1 MMTNLVQFPRLGLE
15 LEIDRVAFTLGGLNI
30 YWYGIIIAAGLL
42 LALVFAFHYAA
53 DFGVDADR
61 LVDVVLVG
69 TVCAIV
75 CARAYYVAFAPF
87 KYDSIWDMINLRD
100 GGIAIYGAVIGAA
113 VFGGLA
119 CKWRKVPI
127 LPTFD
132 LVAMGFLIGQGMG
145 RWGNFFNQEA
155 FGTNTNS
162 LFGMYSRATHE
173 YLTWWQDDLAAQLKL
188 SGKTVRSLIKTYAKE
203 MQENGFCITAKP
215 GRGFGI
221 EITDAQ
227 TYVSGSKPQQGE
239 QTGIPQDAQERIQ
252 RLRQYLLEKDG
263 YSKLDDLSEQF
274 FVSRRSISNDLREVE
289 RQLAEYGLSIRRK
302 PGYGICVVGRET
314 NRRIC
319 IAAQRDESRPVGQ
332 QIQELVSRVLEK
344 EKFAMSTMAL
354 DNLAVHLEVAV
365 ERIRTGHAIESS
377 DGMQADLP
385 ERILEVASHIAVQIE
400 NMTGVAFPLPEVCYI
415 AMHLN
420 GKQMYRPNAMTS
432 DENLVIPQEVN
443 RIVSDMIEHIYEA
456 FRIDFRD
463 NLELRM
469 GLCMHMV
476 PLLARIKSGMRMKN
490 PILQDI
496 KREYPLAYE
505 MATQACS
512 VLQDV
517 SPNPIKEDEIGYI
530 AVSFALALERQK
542 AKEWAPKNILIVCA
556 SGKGSAQLLAYRYQ
570 QKFGKNL
577 GRVQTCDVIGLRSV
591 NFSKIDYVFSTVPIP
606 IYVPVPIRQI
616 QFFPTEKELTQMKKL
631 LMQGKKGTVEEYFS
645 PELFLPHLNCET
657 REQVLEQMCRFVC
670 GKKKS
675 CRMIFYSS

>member
-1 MMTNLVQFPRLGLE
+1 
-15 LEIDRVAFTLGGLNI
+15 
-30 YWYGIIIAAGLL
+30 
-42 LALVFAFHYAA
+42 
-53 DFGVDADR
+53 
-61 LVDVVLVG
+61 
-69 TVCAIV
+69 
-75 CARAYYVAFAPF
+75 
-87 KYDSIWDMINLRD
+87 
-100 GGIAIYGAVIGAA
+100 
-113 VFGGLA
+113 
-119 CKWRKVPI
+119 
-127 LPTFD
+127 
-132 LVAMGFLIGQGMG
+132 
-145 RWGNFFNQEA
+145 
-155 FGTNTNS
+155 
-162 LFGMYSRATHE
+162 
-173 YLTWWQDDLAAQLKL
+173 
-188 SGKTVRSLIKTYAKE
+188 
-203 MQENGFCITAKP
+203 
-215 GRGFGI
+215 
-221 EITDAQ
+221 
-227 TYVSGSKPQQGE
+227 
-239 QTGIPQDAQERIQ
+239 
-252 RLRQYLLEKDG
+252 
-263 YSKLDDLSEQF
+263 
-274 FVSRRSISNDLREVE
+274 
-289 RQLAEYGLSIRRK
+289 
-302 PGYGICVVGRET
+302 
-314 NRRIC
+314 
-319 IAAQRDESRPVGQ
+319 
-332 QIQELVSRVLEK
+332 
-344 EKFAMSTMAL
+344 
-354 DNLAVHLEVAV
+354 
-365 ERIRTGHAIESS
+365 
-377 DGMQADLP
+377 
-385 ERILEVASHIAVQIE
+385 
-400 NMTGVAFPLPEVCYI
+400 
-415 AMHLN
+415 MHLN
-420 GKQMYRPNAMTS
+420 GKQMYRANAMTS

-512 VLQDV
+512 VLQDI

-645 PELFLPHLNCET
+645 SELFLPHLNCET

-670 GKKKS
+670 GKKKLPDD
-675 CRMIFYSS
+675 FYSS

>member
-1 MMTNLVQFPRLGLE
+1 M
-15 LEIDRVAFTLGGLNI
+15 
-30 YWYGIIIAAGLL
+30 
-42 LALVFAFHYAA
+42 
-53 DFGVDADR
+53 
-61 LVDVVLVG
+61 
-69 TVCAIV
+69 
-75 CARAYYVAFAPF
+75 
-87 KYDSIWDMINLRD
+87 
-100 GGIAIYGAVIGAA
+100 
-113 VFGGLA
+113 
-119 CKWRKVPI
+119 
-127 LPTFD
+127 
-132 LVAMGFLIGQGMG
+132 
-145 RWGNFFNQEA
+145 
-155 FGTNTNS
+155 
-162 LFGMYSRATHE
+162 
-173 YLTWWQDDLAAQLKL
+173 
-188 SGKTVRSLIKTYAKE
+188 
-203 MQENGFCITAKP
+203 
-215 GRGFGI
+215 
-221 EITDAQ
+221 
-227 TYVSGSKPQQGE
+227 
-239 QTGIPQDAQERIQ
+239 
-252 RLRQYLLEKDG
+252 
-263 YSKLDDLSEQF
+263 
-274 FVSRRSISNDLREVE
+274 
-289 RQLAEYGLSIRRK
+289 
-302 PGYGICVVGRET
+302 
-314 NRRIC
+314 
-319 IAAQRDESRPVGQ
+319 
-332 QIQELVSRVLEK
+332 
-344 EKFAMSTMAL
+344 
-354 DNLAVHLEVAV
+354 

-420 GKQMYRPNAMTS
+420 GKQMYRANAMTS

-645 PELFLPHLNCET
+645 SELFLPHLNCET

-670 GKKKS
+670 GKKS
-675 CRMIFYSS
+675 CRMIFTAREKAGIAGRHFVWWAGGNAASVEGSQQRYLRLPCHSGQARAVGRSKGTGGISGVHRGRCHRKTAKILSGCCAAYGR

>member
-1 MMTNLVQFPRLGLE
+1 MDERIWTIAEILDKSGPMT
-15 LEIDRVAFTLGGLNI
+15 
-30 YWYGIIIAAGLL
+30 
-42 LALVFAFHYAA
+42 A
-53 DFGVDADR
+53 D
-61 LVDVVLVG
+61 
-69 TVCAIV
+69 
-75 CARAYYVAFAPF
+75 
-87 KYDSIWDMINLRD
+87 
-100 GGIAIYGAVIGAA
+100 
-113 VFGGLA
+113 
-119 CKWRKVPI
+119 
-127 LPTFD
+127 
-132 LVAMGFLIGQGMG
+132 
-145 RWGNFFNQEA
+145 E
-155 FGTNTNS
+155 
-162 LFGMYSRATHE
+162 
-173 YLTWWQDDLAAQLKL
+173 LAAQLKL

-302 PGYGICVVGRET
+302 PGYGICVVGSET

-319 IAAQRDESRPVGQ
+319 IAAQRDESRPVEQ

-420 GKQMYRPNAMTS
+420 GKQMYRANAMTS

-443 RIVSDMIEHIYEA
+443 HIVSDMIEHIYEA

-512 VLQDV
+512 VLRNV

-542 AKEWAPKNILIVCA
+542 AKERAPKNILIVCA

-577 GRVQTCDVIGLRSV
+577 GQVQTCDVIGLRSV

-670 GKKKS
+670 GKKKLPDDFLQLVKKRES
-675 CRMIFYSS
+675 LAATSFGGLVAMPHPWKAVSKDTFVCLAILDKPVQWGEAKVQVVFLVSIADDATAKLQKFYQVVAQLMVDEACICKLIAERRFEVLLGLLRQKEQGLEEQENG